1 MRVRIGIDV
10 GGTFTDAVALDNETY
25 ELLGSVKIP
34 TTHTADAGVAAGI
47 VESLNRLMEQC
58 GIQPEDV
65 SFIAHG
71 TTQATNALLEGDV
84 APVGILTYWE
94 GLEGRK
100 AKADTRIGDIELA
113 PGKRLRTAN
122 ACVEVKGAGA
132 DLAGATDRAVAG
144 LAASGAAAVV
154 AAEAFSVD
162 DDRNENL
169 GVERAEAA
177 GLPATATND
186 VSKLYGL
193 KIRTR
198 TAVVNASIM
207 PKMLDTANLTESSI
221 KEARISAPLMVMRCD
236 GGVMTV
242 EEVRRRPIL
251 TILSGPAAG
260 VAGAL
265 MYERLSDGLFFE
277 VGGTST
283 DISCVKDGRVMV
295 RYAEVGGHKT
305 YLNSLDVR
313 TVGIGGGSMIQLD
326 GGIPVAVGPRSAH
339 IAALEYEVFHDP
351 VEDPTLAVVSPMA
364 GDPTYA
370 VVRGVDGATVALT
383 LTGAANIAGFASGDD
398 YAAGDVTAARR
409 AWAPLAASMGC
420 SVEDAARRVLDLA
433 AEKNEKVAQ
442 ALMRDYSMNPETTV
456 FVGGGGGASTAV
468 PALAEKMGA
477 EWRLARNS
485 SVISPI
491 GVALALV
498 RDTVERTIVDPT
510 QEDILAVR
518 NEAESQAVR
527 AGASPGTIEVSV
539 EVDPQRNLVR
549 AVATGA
555 TELRSKDR
563 RQEPLADAELA
574 RICAQSMGLSDP
586 SIAESA
592 RSEGLHVYQGAIR
605 PRRFFGLVPGKAV
618 EPVRVIDDFGVVRL
632 QRKDGAVVQTT
643 VSAWKDVTRR
653 VVESHT
659 VYDDGGASLPNVHLI
674 CGQRIVDLSGVQS
687 LDQIIALGEAE
698 LHRFDA
704 SQPMAVLV
712 SARVD

>member
-1 MRVRIGIDV
+1 MKVRIGIDV
-10 GGTFTDAVALDNETY
+10 GGTFTDAVALDNDTY
-25 ELLGSVKIP
+25 ELVGAVKIP
-34 TTHTADAGVAAGI
+34 TTHASQAGVAAGI
-47 VESLNRLMEQC
+47 VDSLNKLMDQC
-58 GIQPEDV
+58 GIRPEDV

-84 APVGILTYWE
+84 APVGVLTYWA

-100 AKADTRIGDIELA
+100 ARSDTKVGDIELA
-113 PGKRLRTAN
+113 PGKSLRTMN
-122 ACVEVKGAGA
+122 ASVEVGSG
-132 DLAGATDRAVAG
+132 DLVPPTDEAVGELSRA
-144 LAASGAAAVV
+144 GAAAVV

-162 DDRNENL
+162 DDRNETL
-169 GVERAEAA
+169 GVERSEAA

-207 PKMLDTANLTESSI
+207 PKMLETANLTERSI
-221 KEARISAPLMVMRCD
+221 KEARIAAPLMVMRCD

-295 RYAEVGGHKT
+295 KYAEVGGHKT

-313 TVGIGGGSMIQLD
+313 TVGVGGGSMIQLE
-326 GGIPVAVGPRSAH
+326 GGRPVAVGPRSAH
-339 IAALEYEVFHDP
+339 IAALEYEVFHAPLTDP
-351 VEDPTLAVVSPMA
+351 VLDVVSPME

-370 VVRGVDGATVALT
+370 VVRGSDGTTVALT
-383 LTGAANIAGFASGDD
+383 LTGAANIAGYAAGEDYASGD
-398 YAAGDVTAARR
+398 AEAARV
-409 AWAPLAASMGC
+409 AWAPLADAMGC
-420 SVEDAARRVLDLA
+420 TVDEAARRVLLLGAD
-433 AEKNEKVAQ
+433 KNEKVAQ

-468 PALAEKMGA
+468 PALAEKLGVK
-477 EWRLARNS
+477 WRLAKNAP
-485 SVISPI
+485 VISPI

-498 RDTVERTIVDPT
+498 RDTVERTIIDPT

-518 NEAESQAVR
+518 NEAEAQAIK
-527 AGASPGTIEVSV
+527 AGASPGTVEVSV
-539 EVDPQRNLVR
+539 EVDPQRNLVK

-563 RQEPLADAELA
+563 NQEPLTAEELLGV
-574 RICAQSMGLSDP
+574 CAESMGQPVESLV
-586 SIAESA
+586 ESA
-592 RSEGLHVYQGAIR
+592 HSDGLRVYQASVR
-605 PRRFFGLVPGKAV
+605 SRRLFGLLPGRTV
-618 EPVRVIDDFGVVRL
+618 SPLRVVDEFGVIRL
-632 QRKDGAVVQTT
+632 QRRDGTVVQTA
-643 VSAWKDVTRR
+643 VSGWKETTRR
-653 VVESHT
+653 VVEEHT
-659 VYDDGGASLPNVHLI
+659 IYDDGGATLPNVHLI

-687 LDQIIALGEAE
+687 AEQILALGDVEIR
-698 LHRFDA
+698 RFDG
-704 SQPMAVLV
+704 SQPMAVVV